1 MLDLTVAGR
10 RHRGE
15 IPPFR
20 SPTRSPQVNAKEKTG
35 PLRALREVARAKPA
49 GCRRYQL
56 LEAAEEFV
64 EFVGGVEVCFQFA
77 GVEAF
82 AEVVEAASQQI
93 QRSGEDFTI
102 G

>member
-1 MLDLTVAGR
+1 LTDNPSASRKTCSSSQADAFTGKR
-10 RHRGE
+10 
-15 IPPFR
+15 
-20 SPTRSPQVNAKEKTG
+20 TRSRKIGVFRTVC
-35 PLRALREVARAKPA
+35 EVARANA
-49 GCRRYQL
+49 TGCLRYPL

-64 EFVGGVEVCFQFA
+64 EFVGGVEVRFQFA

-93 QRSGEDFTI
+93 QRSGEDFAI

>member
-1 MLDLTVAGR
+1 MIDLTGR

-15 IPPFR
+15 IPVLR
-20 SPTRSPQVNAKEKTG
+20 RPTLLQEVNAKQKIG
-35 PLRALREVARAKPA
+35 ALWAVGEAAREKPA

-64 EFVGGVEVCFQFA
+64 EFVGGVEVRFQFA

-82 AEVVEAASQQI
+82 AEVIESASQQI
-93 QRSGEDFTI
+93 QGGGEDFAI